1 MFHNFESEGR
11 KTARVNLRS
20 VNKTPVRDLVLELSF
35 LRE

>member
-1 MFHNFESEGR
+1 MFPNFENEGR

-20 VNKTPVRDLVLELSF
+20 VNKTRVRDLVLEISF